1 MSIRKERGGMY
12 AATVHFMGSQ
22 VVFIAPT
29 WIGAY
34 RSASIFIFG
43 ASK

>member
-12 AATVHFMGSQ
+12 AATIHYQGAL

-34 RSASIFIFG
+34 KSASMFVFG
-43 ASK
+43 ANK